1 LAGELHQ
8 LATFEFGPPVG
19 NYVAPLLLER
29 QSAKGRIV
37 MADLP
42 KLNVVIANN
51 FGHLPM
57 FIGAEKGF
65 FKNHGVDASFRVVD
79 TGTDMVNALHNGEAQ
94 VGDMS
99 TTTYLK
105 AVHAGNPFQVI
116 GLIMNDAT
124 DDRCD
129 TPLAIVT
136 RKGMGIDVGKIG
148 DLRGKKVGLARGQTS
163 DEYFKMVLR
172 RASVKYEDVTIENI
186 WSQFGLA
193 PALKEGQV
201 DAIVTKKGRGIEAGK
216 LSDLKGKKIGLA
228 RGQTSDEYFKMVL
241 RRAKMKYEDLTIENI
256 WSQFG
261 LAPALAEDKVDA
273 VVSWEPF
280 VTQAL
285 TQVPE
290 SYLVIRGGQHM
301 SYVMVAV
308 AHGPTVEA
316 QPAVIRS
323 IAAGLAQSSHFT
335 RKNPDEAVEIFA
347 KWVPGTD
354 VAVGKKSIK
363 HISFDPRMSP
373 NVLRAFEN
381 AEDEVLMNTL
391 KGAPR
396 LDVPSLFRPQF
407 MAEVQKEHPEYF
419 ADLPALK

>member
-1 LAGELHQ
+1 M
-8 LATFEFGPPVG
+8 
-19 NYVAPLLLER
+19 
-29 QSAKGRIV
+29 S
-37 MADLP
+37 DLP
-42 KLNVVIANN
+42 KLDVVIANN

-65 FKNHGVDASFRVVD
+65 FKQHGVDASFRVVD

-105 AVHAGNPFQVI
+105 AVHAGNPFLVI

-124 DDRCD
+124 KDNCD
-129 TPLAIVT
+129 TPL
-136 RKGMGIDVGKIG
+136 
-148 DLRGKKVGLARGQTS
+148 
-163 DEYFKMVLR
+163 
-172 RASVKYEDVTIENI
+172 
-186 WSQFGLA
+186 
-193 PALKEGQV
+193 
-201 DAIVTKKGRGIEAGK
+201 AIVTKKGRGIEAGK

-261 LAPALAEDKVDA
+261 LAPALAEGKVDA
-273 VVSWEPF
+273 IVTWEPY

-285 TQVPE
+285 TQVPD

-308 AHGPTVEA
+308 AHGPTVETK
-316 QPAVIRS
+316 PGVIKS

-396 LDVPSLFRPQF
+396 LDVPNLFKPQF

-419 ADLPALK
+419 ADLPALT

>member
-1 LAGELHQ
+1 
-8 LATFEFGPPVG
+8 
-19 NYVAPLLLER
+19 
-29 QSAKGRIV
+29 
-37 MADLP
+37 MAELP
-42 KLNVVIANN
+42 KLDVVIANN

-65 FKNHGVDASFRVVD
+65 FKQHGVDASFRVVD

-105 AVHAGNPFQVI
+105 AVHAGNPFHVI
-116 GLIMNDAT
+116 GLIMNDAS
-124 DDRCD
+124 DDHCD

-136 RKGMGIDVGKIG
+136 KKGRGINAGKIA
-148 DLRGKKVGLARGQTS
+148 DVRGKKIGLAKGQTS

-172 RASVKYEDVTIENI
+172 RAAVKYDDV
-186 WSQFGLA
+186 
-193 PALKEGQV
+193 
-201 DAIVTKKGRGIEAGK
+201 AIVT
-216 LSDLKGKKIGLA
+216 
-228 RGQTSDEYFKMVL
+228 
-241 RRAKMKYEDLTIENI
+241 
-256 WSQFG
+256 
-261 LAPALAEDKVDA
+261 
-273 VVSWEPF
+273 WEPF

-290 SYLVIRGGQHM
+290 TYEVIRGGQHM

-308 AHGPTVEA
+308 AHGPTIEDK
-316 QPAVIRS
+316 PAVIKS

-354 VAVGKKSIK
+354 VAIGKKSIK
-363 HISFDPRMSP
+363 HIHFDPRMSK
-373 NVLRAFEN
+373 NVLQAFEN
-381 AEDEVLMNTL
+381 AEDEVLTNTL

-396 LDVPSLFRPQF
+396 LNVPTLFRPEF
-407 MAEVQKEHPEYF
+407 MQQVEKEHPEYF
-419 ADLPALK
+419 ADLPKL

>member
-1 LAGELHQ
+1 
-8 LATFEFGPPVG
+8 
-19 NYVAPLLLER
+19 
-29 QSAKGRIV
+29 
-37 MADLP
+37 MAALP
-42 KLNVVIANN
+42 KLDVVIANN

-57 FIGAEKGF
+57 FVGAEKGF
-65 FKNHGVDASFRVVD
+65 FAQHGVDASFRVVD

-124 DDRCD
+124 DDHCD
-129 TPLAIVT
+129 TPLAIVSK
-136 RKGMGIDVGKIG
+136 KGSGIDVGKIG
-148 DLRGKKVGLARGQTS
+148 DVRGKKIGLAKGQTS

-172 RASVKYEDVTIENI
+172 RAGVKYEDV
-186 WSQFGLA
+186 A
-193 PALKEGQV
+193 
-201 DAIVTKKGRGIEAGK
+201 
-216 LSDLKGKKIGLA
+216 
-228 RGQTSDEYFKMVL
+228 
-241 RRAKMKYEDLTIENI
+241 IENI

-261 LAPALAEDKVDA
+261 LAPALAEGKVDA
-273 VVSWEPF
+273 IVTWAPY

-316 QPAVIRS
+316 TPAVIKS

-335 RKNPDEAVEIFA
+335 RNNRDAAVEIFA

-354 VAVGKKSIK
+354 VAIGKQAIK
-363 HISFDPRMSP
+363 HISFDPRMSA

-391 KGAPR
+391 KGAAR
-396 LDVPSLFRPQF
+396 LDVPRLFRPEF
-407 MAEVQKEHPEYF
+407 MRQVEKEHPDYF
-419 ADLPALK
+419 ADLPKLT

>member
-1 LAGELHQ
+1 
-8 LATFEFGPPVG
+8 
-19 NYVAPLLLER
+19 
-29 QSAKGRIV
+29 

-42 KLNVVIANN
+42 KLDVVIANN

-65 FKNHGVDASFRVVD
+65 FKEHGVDASFRVVD

-105 AVHAGNPFQVI
+105 AVHAGNPFLVI

-124 DDRCD
+124 KDNCD

-136 RKGMGIDVGKIG
+136 
-148 DLRGKKVGLARGQTS
+148 
-163 DEYFKMVLR
+163 
-172 RASVKYEDVTIENI
+172 
-186 WSQFGLA
+186 
-193 PALKEGQV
+193 
-201 DAIVTKKGRGIEAGK
+201 KKGSGIAAGK
-216 LSDLKGKKIGLA
+216 LGDLKGKKIGLA

-241 RRAKMKYEDLTIENI
+241 RRAKMKYEELTIENI

-261 LAPALAEDKVDA
+261 LAPALAEGKVDA
-273 VVSWEPF
+273 VVSWEPY
-280 VTQAL
+280 VTQVL
-285 TQVPE
+285 TQVPD
-290 SYLVIRGGQHM
+290 SYEVIRGGQHM
-301 SYVMVAV
+301 SYVMVAT
-308 AHGPTVEA
+308 AHGPTIESKPELA
-316 QPAVIRS
+316 KA

-335 RKNPDEAVEIFA
+335 RNNRDEAVEIFA

-354 VAVGKKSIK
+354 VAIGKKAIR

-373 NVLRAFEN
+373 NVMRAFEN

-391 KGAPR
+391 KGAAR
-396 LDVPSLFRPQF
+396 LDVPSLFRPKF
-407 MAEVQKEHPEYF
+407 MAEVEKEHPEYF
-419 ADLPALK
+419 ADLPKLK

>member
-1 LAGELHQ
+1 
-8 LATFEFGPPVG
+8 
-19 NYVAPLLLER
+19 
-29 QSAKGRIV
+29 

-42 KLNVVIANN
+42 RIDVVIANN

-57 FIGAEKGF
+57 FVGAEKGF
-65 FKNHGVDASFRVVD
+65 FRSHGVDASFRVVD
-79 TGTDMVNALHNGEAQ
+79 TGTDMVNALARGEAQ

-124 DDRCD
+124 NDRCD

-136 RKGMGIDVGKIG
+136 RKGTGVNAGRIA
-148 DLRGKKVGLARGQTS
+148 DLRGKRVGLARGQTS

-172 RASVKYEDVTIENI
+172 RAGVKYEDITIENI

-193 PALKEGQV
+193 PALREGKV
-201 DAIVTKKGRGIEAGK
+201 DAIVT
-216 LSDLKGKKIGLA
+216 
-228 RGQTSDEYFKMVL
+228 
-241 RRAKMKYEDLTIENI
+241 
-256 WSQFG
+256 
-261 LAPALAEDKVDA
+261 
-273 VVSWEPF
+273 WEPY

-285 TQVPE
+285 TQVPD
-290 SYLVIRGGQHM
+290 SYEVIRGGRHM

-308 AHGPTVEA
+308 AHGPTIDA
-316 QPAVIRS
+316 KPAVIKS

-335 RKNPDEAVEIFA
+335 RNNRDEAVEIFA
-347 KWVPGTD
+347 RWVPGTD
-354 VAVGKKSIK
+354 LAIGKKAVR
-363 HISFDPRMSP
+363 HISYDPRLSA

-391 KGAPR
+391 KGAAR

-407 MAEVQKEHPEYF
+407 MQEVEREHPEYF
-419 ADLPALK
+419 ADLPKL